1 MNISIPKIVKKI
13 ELKKYAEE
21 FGEACVEVWVNPP
34 ARLIENLRLARQK
47 FSAASQRISEVVSTG
62 KQLSEEE
69 KPEIEKAIHE
79 SEQQQ
84 MEIYAELLSQGNEE
98 TRLGV
103 DELKKMVEETG
114 NTDPMFWPWLLT
126 EIIES
131 ITGHRY
137 SAKKG

>member
-1 MNISIPKIVKKI
+1 MNIVIPKIVKKI

-47 FSAASQRISEVVSTG
+47 FSASMQRISEVVSTG
-62 KQLSEEE
+62 QQLSEEE
-69 KPEIEKAIHE
+69 KPVIETAIQE

-84 MEIYAELLSQGNEE
+84 MEIYAELLSQGSEE
-98 TRLGV
+98 TRMGV
-103 DELKKMVEETG
+103 DELKKMVEETRYA
-114 NTDPMFWPWLLT
+114 DPLFWPWLLT

-131 ITGHRY
+131 ITGHR
-137 SAKKG
+137 SNAKKG